1 MTNIHDNL
9 DDLDKVWC
17 QEDPLLSRDV
27 EVDFGVDDR
36 PVVDDD
42 PVVEDRPEVIEEL
55 GAYDQFEDEEN
66 VVALHGHERFRSAR
80 VSRRKTTTL
89 LHASTITIA
98 VGIGAIGVTLT
109 LVILMGRLLTARQL
123 FFMAESRRPA
133 ARRGPG
139 AVPAAIPLANSRSEV
154 LGELRDGVEGS
165 RRLDH
170 ALPGTAVAFVAL
182 RYGKRLVAD
191 FQVRKTLTNLFVIAF
206 ATAVI
211 ASLLGAL
218 VNIAAPNDY
227 MHRAWTP

>member
-1 MTNIHDNL
+1 MTDIHDDL

-36 PVVDDD
+36 PVFDDD

-66 VVALHGHERFRSAR
+66 VVALHGHEQFRSAR

-89 LHASTITIA
+89 LHAIRITIA

-123 FFMAESRRPA
+123 FFMAESILPA

-154 LGELRDGVEGS
+154 LGELRDGVESS

-170 ALPGTAVAFVAL
+170 ALPGHGGRVRRPAL
-182 RYGKRLVAD
+182 R
-191 FQVRKTLTNLFVIAF
+191 Q
-206 ATAVI
+206 
-211 ASLLGAL
+211 
-218 VNIAAPNDY
+218 AAGRRRSPST
-227 MHRAWTP
+227 RREERGS

>member
-1 MTNIHDNL
+1 MTDIHDDL

-55 GAYDQFEDEEN
+55 GA
-66 VVALHGHERFRSAR
+66 
-80 VSRRKTTTL
+80 
-89 LHASTITIA
+89 
-98 VGIGAIGVTLT
+98 TLT

>member
-1 MTNIHDNL
+1 MTDIHDDL
-9 DDLDKVWC
+9 DDLD
-17 QEDPLLSRDV
+17 DV

-109 LVILMGRLLTARQL
+109 LVILM
-123 FFMAESRRPA
+123 
-133 ARRGPG
+133 
-139 AVPAAIPLANSRSEV
+139 
-154 LGELRDGVEGS
+154 
-165 RRLDH
+165 
-170 ALPGTAVAFVAL
+170 
-182 RYGKRLVAD
+182 
-191 FQVRKTLTNLFVIAF
+191 
-206 ATAVI
+206 
-211 ASLLGAL
+211 
-218 VNIAAPNDY
+218 
-227 MHRAWTP
+227 

>member
-1 MTNIHDNL
+1 MTDIHDDL

-27 EVDFGVDDR
+27 E
-36 PVVDDD
+36 DD

-109 LVILMGRLLTARQL
+109 LVILMGRLL
-123 FFMAESRRPA
+123 
-133 ARRGPG
+133 
-139 AVPAAIPLANSRSEV
+139 
-154 LGELRDGVEGS
+154 
-165 RRLDH
+165 
-170 ALPGTAVAFVAL
+170 
-182 RYGKRLVAD
+182 
-191 FQVRKTLTNLFVIAF
+191 
-206 ATAVI
+206 
-211 ASLLGAL
+211 
-218 VNIAAPNDY
+218 
-227 MHRAWTP
+227 

>member
-36 PVVDDD
+36 PVFDDD

-66 VVALHGHERFRSAR
+66 VAALHGHERFRSAR

-89 LHASTITIA
+89 LHASTVTIA
-98 VGIGAIGVTLT
+98 VGIGAIGVMLA

-123 FFMAESRRPA
+123 FFMAHSILGITIVQAFAAGLGTLCTEGDSR
-133 ARRGPG
+133 
-139 AVPAAIPLANSRSEV
+139 LKS
-154 LGELRDGVEGS
+154 GV
-165 RRLDH
+165 RRLST
-170 ALPGTAVAFVAL
+170 AAMAVAAWL
-182 RYGKRLVAD
+182 AS
-191 FQVRKTLTNLFVIAF
+191 VIG
-206 ATAVI
+206 T
-211 ASLLGAL
+211 
-218 VNIAAPNDY
+218 
-227 MHRAWTP
+227 